1 MSGMERATR
10 FMLKSK
16 IHRAVVTDADIHYQ
30 GSITIDRRL
39 MDLADLVPYEKVSVW
54 DLDTGNRL
62 ETYVIEGDRDSGVIE
77 MNGAAARL
85 IHKGDLVIIA
95 SFVSMPYSESE
106 RHHPRI
112 VFVDEQNRPEMIED
126 HLTVDDFC

>member
-1 MSGMERATR
+1 LNR
-10 FMLKSK
+10 FLLKSK
-16 IHRAVVTDADIHYQ
+16 IHRAVITDADIHYQ

-54 DLDTGNRL
+54 DLDNGNRL
-62 ETYVIEGDRDSGVIE
+62 ETYVIEGERGFGDVC

-95 SFVSMPYSESE
+95 SFVSVPDNEAVGY
-106 RHHPRI
+106 HPSI
-112 VFVDEQNRPEMIED
+112 VFVDESNRPEMIED

>member
-1 MSGMERATR
+1 MELFYR

-16 IHRAVVTDADIHYQ
+16 IHRAVITDADIHYQ

-39 MDLADLVPYEKVSVW
+39 MDLANLVSYEKVSVW
-54 DLDTGNRL
+54 DLDNGKRL
-62 ETYVIEGDRDSGVIE
+62 ETYVIEGERDSGDIC

-85 IHKGDLVIIA
+85 VHKGDLVIIA
-95 SFVSMPYSESE
+95 SFISVPDSKAAH
-106 RHHPRI
+106 HHPSI
-112 VFVDEQNRPEMIED
+112 VFVDEDNRPEMIED